1 MDEHTSIVI
10 KQMCG
15 GQLTPEMQQVYAQA
29 KHALDRASAG
39 AKFRPSELALLV
51 GLAKHFGNGQGKV
64 GAAISAETNGSS
76 SETLNSVEKEETLS
90 SGHFSKEAFNRERDR
105 PPVTANY
112 EFEPKDVSTIQP
124 EMNWKKVP
132 RLTPVVIRTKTG
144 DVNGK
149 FHQPGRLGKIRVQ
162 IEGDEKAYRE
172 VDPDDVTIIGY
183 QTGPSIG
190 EVPDLDEE

>member
-1 MDEHTSIVI
+1 MDEHSMGVLR
-10 KQMCG
+10 QMCG
-15 GQLTPEMQQVYAQA
+15 GQLTPEMKQVYAHA
-29 KHALDRASAG
+29 KHALDRGSAG
-39 AKFRPSELALLV
+39 GRFRPSEIAILV
-51 GLAKHFGNGQGKV
+51 GLAKHFGNSNGQGKI
-64 GAAISAETNGSS
+64 GPPEPEQEDNGSPP
-76 SETLNSVEKEETLS
+76 ETLTST
-90 SGHFSKEAFNRERDR
+90 AFDYTDADRDR
-105 PPVTANY
+105 PPVTTNY
-112 EFEPKDVSTIQP
+112 EFEPKDTTVIQP
-124 EMNWKKVP
+124 EMNWKKVS

-162 IEGDEKAYRE
+162 IEGDSKAYRE